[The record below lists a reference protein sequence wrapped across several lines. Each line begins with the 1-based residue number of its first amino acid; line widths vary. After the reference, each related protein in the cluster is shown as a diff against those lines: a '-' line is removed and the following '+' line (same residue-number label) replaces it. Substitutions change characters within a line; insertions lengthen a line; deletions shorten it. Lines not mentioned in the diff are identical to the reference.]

1 MPRFLPSLH
10 LFTSIQLRKTIIKS
24 TVSIS
29 ISAETASWGF
39 PTYAQKPHYFVALS
53 DYTYLRPVNEY
64 SVRFELLPGEKS
76 EQGNLSEEPSASM
89 ILAKTLKNTNY
100 YMFHSAPTD
109 IVLLDMMIEIE
120 YQYPYVEK
128 SRRMKF

>member
-1 MPRFLPSLH
+1 MNTRYGLNF
-10 LFTSIQLRKTIIKS
+10 
-24 TVSIS
+24 
-29 ISAETASWGF
+29 F
-39 PTYAQKPHYFVALS
+39 PCPFS
-53 DYTYLRPVNEY
+53 
-64 SVRFELLPGEKS
+64 GGKS